1 MQNSERKEETIMK
14 ARNEPS
20 LDTGLTMVCRQLLLL
35 AALSYVLGLIAGA
48 TAYAAQGSVT
58 TTQVTTTTV
67 SQPAVGDPSVWIGRN
82 ISAVVDAYG
91 QPSYWN
97 ASHDGGGGGGR
108 YIFDNPNQPHFV
120 FETQPGGI
128 IVRASKVR

>member
-1 MQNSERKEETIMK
+1 MQ

-20 LDTGLTMVCRQLLLL
+20 LDTRLTTVCRQLLLL
-35 AALSYVLGLIAGA
+35 AALSCVLGLIAAA
-48 TAYAAQGSVT
+48 TTYAAEGSV

-82 ISAVVDAYG
+82 ISAVVDALG

-128 IVRASKVR
+128 IVRAARVR

>member
-1 MQNSERKEETIMK
+1 MK
-14 ARNEPS
+14 PEPLRRS
-20 LDTGLTMVCRQLLLL
+20 FLFSGTFMVLLPAFLSC
-35 AALSYVLGLIAGA
+35 AAGLILDA
-48 TAYAAQGSVT
+48 TVNAQTSVT
-58 TTQVTTTTV
+58 NTQVTTTTRTT
-67 SQPAVGDPSVWIGRN
+67 QPAVADPSVWIGRN
-82 ISAVVDAYG
+82 ISAVVAAYG

-128 IVRASKVR
+128 IVHAVRLR

>member
-1 MQNSERKEETIMK
+1 MRV
-14 ARNEPS
+14 RNEPS
-20 LDTGLTMVCRQLLLL
+20 LDTRLTTVCRQFLLL
-35 AALSYVLGLIAGA
+35 AALSCVLGLITGA
-48 TAYAAQGSVT
+48 TAYATENSVS

-67 SQPAVGDPSVWIGRN
+67 THPAVSDPSVWIGRN
-82 ISAVVDAYG
+82 ISAVVAAYG

-120 FETQPGGI
+120 FETQPGGV
-128 IVRASKVR
+128 IVRAAKAR